1 MSTFNLPVSTFK
13 VKEAF
18 YSLQGE
24 GARAGRPAVF
34 CRFSKCNLWN
44 GREQSRSNSI
54 CTFCDTDILG
64 TDGQNGGV
72 FHSSNA
78 LVMHLKNLWPIWP
91 EPQIAGS
98 QPLCESSKSG
108 KPYLIF
114 TGGEPAL
121 QLTEDLVETCQKEG
135 FEVAIETNGT
145 VKIPKNLDWVCVS
158 PKSTANLLI
167 TQANELKL
175 VYPQSNCLPEHFD
188 HFNAEHFFL
197 SPMAPYPGQPILTSN
212 QEAHRTKTLNYCLKN
227 PKWRLSLQL
236 HKLLN
241 IE

>member
-1 MSTFNLPVSTFK
+1 MSTFK

-24 GARAGRPAVF
+24 GAQAGRPAVF

-44 GREQSRSNSI
+44 GREQSRKNSI
-54 CTFCDTDILG
+54 CTFCDTDIRG

-72 FHSSNA
+72 FNSSYE
-78 LVMHLKNLWPIWP
+78 LVSHLKTLWPRWMESTDSHSLHAP
-91 EPQIAGS
+91 S
-98 QPLCESSKSG
+98 QSG

-121 QLTEDLVETCQKEG
+121 QLTEELVDRCQKEG

-145 VKIPKNLDWVCVS
+145 LKIPKNLDWVCVS
-158 PKSTANLLI
+158 PKSTANLI
-167 TQANELKL
+167 VTQANELKL
-175 VYPQSNCLPEHFD
+175 VYPQPDCLPEHFN

-197 SPMAPYPGQPILTSN
+197 SPMAPHPGWPILTSD
-212 QEAHRTKTLNYCLKN
+212 QEANRIRTLTYCLNN

-241 IE
+241 ID